1 MKILCILVVTLF
13 LTTHL
18 GAQFTSGD
26 LYIQDSISFTTGKF
40 KGPAGSETKAFGIG
54 FSPALIKFKTDT
66 KAIGFRLNVNFSKE
80 KAIAG
85 TAISEVKRGAAGIG
99 AFTHKYYPITGKL
112 YFYTEQGLSV
122 GYTEL
127 ESKSYSAGLPNSFTL
142 HEWHGYNGMAYLSPA
157 IGCKL
162 TSRFIVNLVASNI
175 LTLQYLH
182 QTEKFSTSGVERK
195 GDQFQFSSSL
205 SGNWLGSLGV
215 SFGWKLR

>member
-1 MKILCILVVTLF
+1 MKIICILVVTLF
-13 LTTHL
+13 LATHL
-18 GAQFTSGD
+18 RAQFTSGD

-54 FSPALIKFKTDT
+54 FSPALIRFKNDT
-66 KAIGFRLNVNFSKE
+66 KAIGFRLNVNFYKE
-80 KAIAG
+80 KATSG
-85 TAISEVKRGAAGIG
+85 TSVSEVKRWGVGIG
-99 AFTHKYYPITGKL
+99 AFTHKYYPLTGKF

-127 ESKSYSAGLPNSFTL
+127 ESKSYSAGLPTSFTL
-142 HEWHGYNGMAYLSPA
+142 HEWHGYNGMAYLSPG

-162 TSRFIVNLVASNI
+162 TSRFIANLVASNI
-175 LTLQYLH
+175 LMLQYLH
-182 QTEKFSTSGVERK
+182 QTEKFSTGAVERK

-205 SGNWLGSLGV
+205 SKNWLGSLGI